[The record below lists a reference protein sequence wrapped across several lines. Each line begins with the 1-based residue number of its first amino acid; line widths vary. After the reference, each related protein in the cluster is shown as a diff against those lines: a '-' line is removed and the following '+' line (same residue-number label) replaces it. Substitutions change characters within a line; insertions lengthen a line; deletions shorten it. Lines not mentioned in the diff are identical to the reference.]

1 MTEAERDVAA
11 ADEADAVSDPMREAL
26 LRILE
31 EDSFPGISNRLLR
44 DDQWLPEDDEL
55 RASDRYFLQTW
66 LEDYADDPAWDKLV
80 RAARRFRTS
89 SHFDHSSL
97 IWYALRAL
105 RAALDSSSGVA
116 PLHAERQA
124 RRDEL
129 LELAKSAND
138 LTRFWQRA
146 EAKSAV
152 IAPWSPFPV
161 PFDQVLQFQ
170 KSNEEQTL
178 LLLEMAGACPPAP
191 HISRQSRG
199 KSRDRTR
206 EARVFLRTL
215 VGFMQKA
222 SGKPHLD
229 AVAILANIAFPTAD
243 FTTDSVRAAMQAT
256 TRSARRRKKD
266 ALGPKKSG

>member
-1 MTEAERDVAA
+1 MKLG
-11 ADEADAVSDPMREAL
+11 AVSEPMRKAL

-44 DDQWLPEDDEL
+44 DDQWLPEDDLL
-55 RASDRYFLQTW
+55 RASDRDFLQTW
-66 LEDYADDPAWDKLV
+66 LENYADDPAWDKLV
-80 RAARRFRTS
+80 AAARRFRTS
-89 SHFDHSSL
+89 STFDHAKL
-97 IWYALRAL
+97 IWYAQRAL
-105 RAALDSSSGVA
+105 RAALDSSSGVD

-124 RRDEL
+124 RHDEL

-138 LTRFWQRA
+138 LTKFWRRA
-146 EAKSAV
+146 QAKSAV

-170 KSNEEQTL
+170 KLNEEQTL
-178 LLLEMAGACPPAP
+178 LLLQMAGARPPAP
-191 HISRQSRG
+191 SISRQSHS

-206 EARVFLRTL
+206 EAGVFMRTL
-215 VGFMQKA
+215 VGFVQEA

-243 FTTDSVRAAMQAT
+243 FTTDNVRAAIQAT

-266 ALGPKKSG
+266 ALGAEKSD